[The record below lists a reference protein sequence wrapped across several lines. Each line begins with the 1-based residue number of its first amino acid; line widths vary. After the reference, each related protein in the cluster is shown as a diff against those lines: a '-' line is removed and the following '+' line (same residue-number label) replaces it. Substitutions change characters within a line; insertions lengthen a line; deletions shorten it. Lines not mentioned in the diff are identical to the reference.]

1 MGGVIG
7 RGLGRD
13 AITLTG
19 VPNSLTLDDQKDI
32 QTFLQKLYASG
43 TLLVNSNTYF
53 PIHFA
58 PGFSFTG
65 VDNFCAYHSTI
76 RVFNGSAYVSLN
88 YGVIPDQAKR
98 NGCPG
103 NVFSASSHELIE
115 AITDPLPNSGWTDPL
130 APRERGGEIG
140 DFCNTLGTQITDS
153 NGRTWTVQQ
162 GWSNKNGGCYP
173 PATCLQDGT
182 ACVFGITCNSCCNKP
197 LSFSL
202 QCGSSCYPDNTV
214 CLAGTTCNNCCNK
227 AYNALGTQCGG
238 SCYPD
243 NTVCGAG
250 TTCNLCCNK
259 AYSFDGTQCGGSC
272 YPDNTVC
279 GAGTTC
285 NLCCNKAY
293 NAAGTQ
299 CGGTC
304 YGSGTTCGLGTTC
317 ELCCNGHSTV
327 FILLGIGKCN

>member
-43 TLLVNSNTYF
+43 TLQVNSNTYF

-115 AITDPLPNSGWTDPL
+115 AITDPLPISGWNDPL
-130 APRERGGEIG
+130 APQERGGEIG

-238 SCYPD
+238 SC
-243 NTVCGAG
+243 
-250 TTCNLCCNK
+250 
-259 AYSFDGTQCGGSC
+259 
-272 YPDNTVC
+272 
-279 GAGTTC
+279 
-285 NLCCNKAY
+285 
-293 NAAGTQ
+293 
-299 CGGTC
+299 
-304 YGSGTTCGLGTTC
+304 
-317 ELCCNGHSTV
+317 
-327 FILLGIGKCN
+327 